1 MFPQNDW
8 IFVSLF
14 LLVCLVLFW
23 SWRKKNKATSSPSTD
38 VFTSDLTQKAAQ
50 NSLDPVT
57 SRDDEIDRMI
67 HIIMRRTKNNPLL
80 IGQPGVGKTALVEGL
95 AQRIASGEIPEPLK
109 KKKVLALDVVELM
122 SNTKYRGELE
132 HRMKKLLQ
140 KLEALK
146 GNAILF
152 IDEIHILE
160 QSKGAEGSI
169 SMSDILKPALAR
181 GDIQVIGATTW
192 KEYERYIHPNQ
203 PLDRRFQI
211 VLVDEPTREEALQIL
226 TRLRSVYEEYH
237 HVRIE
242 DSALEAAVRL
252 SDEKIKNRYLPD
264 KAIDLIDE
272 AAAKVS
278 LESTN
283 RHAKTPLGVI
293 HAASQTAT
301 DVVTKTE
308 VEAVIDQWLIH
319 SKEEAKRDARQDPSD
334 Q

>member
-1 MFPQNDW
+1 MLPQNEW
-8 IFVSLF
+8 VFVSVF
-14 LLVCLVLFW
+14 LIACLILFW
-23 SWRKKNKATSSPSTD
+23 QWRKKKKGASSLGADALTI
-38 VFTSDLTQKAAQ
+38 DLTKKAADHT
-50 NSLDPVT
+50 LDPVT

-95 AQRIASGEIPEPLK
+95 AQRIASSEIPEPLK
-109 KKKVLALDVVELM
+109 AKKVLALDIVALM
-122 SNTKYRGELE
+122 SDTKYRGELE
-132 HRMKKLLQ
+132 NRMKKLLRE
-140 KLEALK
+140 LEDLK

-152 IDEIHILE
+152 IDEIHVLE
-160 QSKGAEGSI
+160 QAKGAEGSI
-169 SMSDILKPALAR
+169 SISDILKPALAR

-192 KEYERYIHPNQ
+192 AEYERWIHPNQ

-226 TRLRSVYEEYH
+226 TRLRSVYEDYH
-237 HVRIE
+237 HVRI
-242 DSALEAAVRL
+242 DDAALEASVRL

-272 AAAKVS
+272 AAATVS

-293 HAASQTAT
+293 HAASQAAT
-301 DVVTKTE
+301 DVVTDKD
-308 VEAVIDQWLIH
+308 VEAVVDQWLIH
-319 SKEEAKRDARQDPSD
+319 SKEEAKRDARQDPSA